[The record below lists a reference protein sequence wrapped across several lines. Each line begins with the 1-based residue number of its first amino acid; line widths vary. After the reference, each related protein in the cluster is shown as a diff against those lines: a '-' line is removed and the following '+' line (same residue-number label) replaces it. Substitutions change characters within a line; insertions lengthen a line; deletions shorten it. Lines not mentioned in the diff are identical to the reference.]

1 MFEGYGSYV
10 RERDED
16 RVPAAQELEAREARE
31 TYITE
36 RALQLLGTAKL
47 ANAIQDDMSGHHG
60 HEPNSIA
67 MLLSGAARAM
77 DYWSEVDARV
87 MQIAR
92 DLAEREWGRA

>member
-16 RVPAAQELEAREARE
+16 RVPTAQELEAREARE

-47 ANAIQDDMSGHHG
+47 ATAIQDDMTGYHG

-67 MLLSGAARAM
+67 MLISGAARAM
-77 DYWSEVDARV
+77 DWSEVNARV

-92 DLAEREWGRA
+92 EVAEREWGLA

>member
-1 MFEGYGSYV
+1 MFEGYGSYI

-16 RVPAAQELEAREARE
+16 RVPTAQELENLEARE
-31 TYITE
+31 NYIKE

-47 ANAIQDDMSGHHG
+47 AAAIQDDMTGYHG

-77 DYWSEVDARV
+77 DYKEVDARV

-92 DLAEREWGRA
+92 DVAEREWGLA

>member
-1 MFEGYGSYV
+1 MFEGSGSYI

-16 RVPAAQELEAREARE
+16 RVPTAQELENLEARE

-47 ANAIQDDMSGHHG
+47 ATAIQDDMTGYHG

-67 MLLSGAARAM
+67 MLLSGSARAM
-77 DYWSEVDARV
+77 DWSKVDARV

-92 DLAEREWGRA
+92 EVAEREWGLA

>member
-1 MFEGYGSYV
+1 MFEGYGSYI

-16 RVPAAQELEAREARE
+16 RVPTAQELEAREARE

-47 ANAIQDDMSGHHG
+47 ATAIQDDMTGFFG

-77 DYWSEVDARV
+77 DWSEVDARV

-92 DLAEREWGRA
+92 EVAEREWGLA

>member
-1 MFEGYGSYV
+1 MFEGFGSYI

-16 RVPAAQELEAREARE
+16 RTPTVRELEDQDARSVFIAG
-31 TYITE
+31 

-67 MLLSGAARAM
+67 MLLATAARAM
-77 DYWSEVDARV
+77 DWSEVDARV

-92 DLAEREWGRA
+92 EVAEREWGRA